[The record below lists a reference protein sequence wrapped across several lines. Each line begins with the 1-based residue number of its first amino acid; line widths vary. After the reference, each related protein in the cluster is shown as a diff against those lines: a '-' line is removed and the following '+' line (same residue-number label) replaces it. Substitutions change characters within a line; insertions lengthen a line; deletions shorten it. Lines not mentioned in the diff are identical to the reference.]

1 MTVSLIAFSQ
11 NGANVMDA
19 IARCLSERGETVL
32 DTYLLHEKSS
42 AQPSLQEWTKHA
54 FCGDAVVFVG
64 ACGIAVRSIAPL
76 IRDKLEDPA
85 VICVD
90 ERGQFVI
97 PLLSGHVGGAN
108 ALAATIAKAIGGIP
122 VITTATDVQ
131 NKFAVDTWA
140 KDYGLHLC
148 ERQYAKELSAALLDN
163 RTVGVFSDFLI
174 DGSLPDGMAAADSGD
189 LGLCVS
195 WDTQV
200 QPFLHTLHAVPQT
213 VTVGVG
219 CRRNV
224 SVEAFERTVL
234 ECLRQNHIAI
244 EAVASLATIDLK
256 SEEPCIRAF
265 CEKYR
270 LPLVTASAQT
280 LAAVE
285 GEFTASA
292 FVGQVTGV
300 DNVCERAAVLAGGG
314 ALIFRKQSRD
324 AVTVAASSPDC
335 RVCFGSRRKEY
346 TYE

>member
-1 MTVSLIAFSQ
+1 MTVSLIAFSR
-11 NGANVMDA
+11 NGAAVMDA
-19 IARCLSERGETVL
+19 IAGRLSDRGETIL
-32 DTYLLHEKSS
+32 EACLLHGNSA
-42 AQPSLQEWTKHA
+42 AQPSLREWTTHA
-54 FCGDAVVFVG
+54 FCGDAVIFVG
-64 ACGIAVRSIAPL
+64 ACGIAVRAIAPL

-108 ALAATIAKAIGGIP
+108 ALAAMIAKAVGGTP

-131 NKFAVDTWA
+131 GRFAVDVWA
-140 KDYGLHLC
+140 KNCGLRLC
-148 ERQYAKELSAALLDN
+148 ERQYAKELSAALLDGE
-163 RTVGVFSDFLI
+163 TVGVFSDFLI
-174 DGSLPDGMAAADSGD
+174 DGSLPDGMAAADSGN

-224 SVEAFERTVL
+224 SAEAFEHTVL
-234 ECLRQNHIAI
+234 DFLRQNRIAI

-256 SEEPCIRAF
+256 SNEPCIRAF

-280 LAAVE
+280 LASVE
-285 GEFTASA
+285 GEFTASE
-292 FVGQVTGV
+292 FVGKVTGV

-314 ALIFRKQSRD
+314 TLLFRKQSRD
-324 AVTVAASSPDC
+324 AVTVAASSPDW
-335 RVCFGSRRKEY
+335 RVCFEGKPEGIY
-346 TYE
+346 P

>member
-1 MTVSLIAFSQ
+1 MTVSLIAFSK
-11 NGANVMDA
+11 NGAAVMNA
-19 IARCLSERGETVL
+19 IACCLSDRGETVL
-32 DTYLLHEKSS
+32 DTYLLHEKSA
-42 AQPSLQEWTKHA
+42 AQPSLREWTGHA
-54 FCGDAVVFVG
+54 FGGDAVIFVG
-64 ACGIAVRSIAPL
+64 ACGIAVRAIAPF

-108 ALAATIAKAIGGIP
+108 ALAATIAKAVGATP

-131 NKFAVDTWA
+131 GRFAVDVWA
-140 KDYGLHLC
+140 KDYGLHLY
-148 ERQYAKELSAALLDN
+148 ERQYAKELSAALLDG

-174 DGSLPDGMAAADSGD
+174 DGSLPDGMAAADSGN

-200 QPFLHTLHAVPQT
+200 QPFFHTLHAVPRT
-213 VTVGVG
+213 VTLGVG

-224 SVEAFERTVL
+224 PAEAFEHTVL
-234 ECLRQNHIAI
+234 DCLRQNHIAI

-256 SEEPCIRAF
+256 SNEPCIRAF

-270 LPLVTASAQT
+270 LPLVTASAET

-292 FVGQVTGV
+292 FVGKVTGV

-314 ALIFRKQSRD
+314 PLLFRKQSRD
-324 AVTVAASSPDC
+324 AVTVAASSPDR
-335 RVCFGSRRKEY
+335 RVCFTGKPEGVY
-346 TYE
+346 P

>member
-11 NGANVMDA
+11 NGAAIVDV
-19 IARCLSERGETVL
+19 IARCLSDRGKTVL
-32 DTYLLHEKSS
+32 DTYLLHEKST
-42 AQPSLQEWTKHA
+42 AQPTLREWTSHA
-54 FCGDAVVFVG
+54 FCGDAIIFVG
-64 ACGIAVRSIAPL
+64 ACGIAVRAIAPFVK
-76 IRDKLEDPA
+76 DKLEDPA

-97 PLLSGHVGGAN
+97 SLLSGHVGGAN
-108 ALAATIAKAIGGIP
+108 ALAATIAKAIGGTP
-122 VITTATDVQ
+122 VITTATDV
-131 NKFAVDTWA
+131 KGRFAVDIWA

-148 ERQYAKELSAALLDN
+148 ERQYAKEFSAALLDN
-163 RTVGVFSDFLI
+163 RMVGVFSDFLI
-174 DGSLPDGMAAADSGD
+174 DGSLPDGLIAADCGD
-189 LGLCVS
+189 LGLCIS
-195 WDTQV
+195 WDAQV
-200 QPFLHTLHAVPQT
+200 QPFLHTLHAVPKT

-224 SVEAFERTVL
+224 SAEAFERTVL
-234 ECLRQNHIAI
+234 DCLRQNHIAI

-280 LAAVE
+280 LASVE

-314 ALIFRKQSRD
+314 ALLFRKQSRD
-324 AVTVAASSPDC
+324 AVTVAASSPDW
-335 RVCFGSRRKEY
+335 RVYFGSGGKEY
-346 TYE
+346 AYE